1 MTLKDKKLE
10 SNEVHNPIVVV
21 RKLIS
26 GVCLMIVKYQPIS
39 LLP

>member
-10 SNEVHNPIVVV
+10 SNEVNNPIAVV
-21 RKLIS
+21 RKLIR